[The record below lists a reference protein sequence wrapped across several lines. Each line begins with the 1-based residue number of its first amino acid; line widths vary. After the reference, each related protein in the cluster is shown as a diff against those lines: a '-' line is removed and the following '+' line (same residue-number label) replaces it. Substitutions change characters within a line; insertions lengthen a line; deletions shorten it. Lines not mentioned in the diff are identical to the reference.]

1 MKKHIK
7 NLKRKLKIFDPKLKE
22 ECGIFGISNTKDASA
37 LTALGLHALQHRG
50 QEGCGIVTFDGK
62 QYFSE
67 KRFGLVGDNFN
78 KEKIL
83 KKLQGDYAIGH
94 NRYST
99 TGENTLRNIQPFFA
113 DTNAGGIG
121 VAHNGNLTNSIS
133 LRKKL
138 VDEGAIFYTT
148 SDTETIVQLIAKSKR
163 AKTID
168 KIVDAIFQIQGGY
181 ALVMLTQTSLVGVR
195 DPFGIR
201 PLVIGKLKNSYV
213 LASETCALDIIG
225 AKFIREVENGEIVLI
240 ENDEL
245 TSIKPFPPKKV
256 RPCVFEYIYFAR
268 PDSILDSKT
277 AYEHRKNLGAELA
290 KENDINADIVVPVPD
305 SGNAAALGFSQKLK
319 INFEHGLI
327 RNHYVGRTFIEPSQK
342 IRSLGVKL
350 KLNANET
357 TIKNKKII
365 LVGHKGHQEVIG
377 TSGQAKMEIIDDRE
391 EFNLD
396 NKNSVNDKDVIVLS
410 QTTLSVRDTESTIDK
425 IKNIY
430 PKASIRND
438 ICYATTN
445 RQEVT
450 VKLAKKVDL
459 ILVVGASNSSN
470 CNRLRDVSIQS
481 GTNAYLINSF
491 KEIDNNWLK
500 GIKKLGITSG
510 ASTPDKLVYEI
521 VKELNPKK
529 LLRFH
534 DIDEEIKF
542 EIPRKV
548 KQLLDE

>member
-1 MKKHIK
+1 MDIYLASPRGFCAGVVLAIDLVEIAIEKYGAPVYVKHQIVHNPVVVSEVETKGAITVENVSEIPNDSVVVFSAHGSPPSDYELAAKK
-7 NLKRKLKIFDPKLKE
+7 NLKVI
-22 ECGIFGISNTKDASA
+22 DA
-37 LTALGLHALQHRG
+37 T
-50 QEGCGIVTFDGK
+50 C
-62 QYFSE
+62 
-67 KRFGLVGDNFN
+67 
-78 KEKIL
+78 
-83 KKLQGDYAIGH
+83 
-94 NRYST
+94 
-99 TGENTLRNIQPFFA
+99 
-113 DTNAGGIG
+113 
-121 VAHNGNLTNSIS
+121 
-133 LRKKL
+133 
-138 VDEGAIFYTT
+138 
-148 SDTETIVQLIAKSKR
+148 
-163 AKTID
+163 
-168 KIVDAIFQIQGGY
+168 
-181 ALVMLTQTSLVGVR
+181 
-195 DPFGIR
+195 
-201 PLVIGKLKNSYV
+201 PLVTKVHN
-213 LASETCALDIIG
+213 E
-225 AKFIREVENGEIVLI
+225 AKKYSREG
-240 ENDEL
+240 
-245 TSIKPFPPKKV
+245 
-256 RPCVFEYIYFAR
+256 
-268 PDSILDSKT
+268 
-277 AYEHRKNLGAELA
+277 
-290 KENDINADIVVPVPD
+290 
-305 SGNAAALGFSQKLK
+305 
-319 INFEHGLI
+319 
-327 RNHYVGRTFIEPSQK
+327 
-342 IRSLGVKL
+342 
-350 KLNANET
+350 
-357 TIKNKKII
+357 KKII